1 MLAIIRMIVVLSSIC
16 GLSGFAL
23 SYLKISTAPRIEEQ
37 VLTYVQGPA
46 ILKVFADIDNSPIA
60 ERKTFTL
67 DGAKVTVFPGKK
79 DGKLVAVALEHFG
92 KGFGGD
98 VGVMVGYDVNRDTLT
113 GIGITTMKETP
124 GLGTRVADPAFTGQ
138 FTGKPADA
146 RLKSQGGD
154 IDAVSGA
161 PLDNDIEIV
170 YKEHFDDMVTH
181 YADEL
186 TEAELL
192 VSADVYD
199 AIGMIRF
206 DSEDSLAARQRIYG
220 IASADDLH
228 AILTGY
234 FDPNDAAYT
243 ADTAL
248 DARLQAI
255 LAACGLNPEDYDI
268 SVIRNLSGMP
278 EPITGTNWYCTLI
291 RKGVE
296 VAEDET
302 NPYDMVIVLYGDEM
316 TVGAFV
322 LNPEV

>member
-98 VGVMVGYDVNRDTLT
+98 VGVMVGYDVNRDTL
-113 GIGITTMKETP
+113 KETP

-161 PLDNDIEIV
+161 TISSTGVVTALGNAAKVYAALKPEIV
-170 YKEHFDDMVTH
+170 K
-181 YADEL
+181 AW
-186 TEAELL
+186 
-192 VSADVYD
+192 
-199 AIGMIRF
+199 
-206 DSEDSLAARQRIYG
+206 Q
-220 IASADDLH
+220 
-228 AILTGY
+228 
-234 FDPNDAAYT
+234 
-243 ADTAL
+243 
-248 DARLQAI
+248 
-255 LAACGLNPEDYDI
+255 
-268 SVIRNLSGMP
+268 
-278 EPITGTNWYCTLI
+278 
-291 RKGVE
+291 
-296 VAEDET
+296 
-302 NPYDMVIVLYGDEM
+302 
-316 TVGAFV
+316 
-322 LNPEV
+322 

>member
-124 GLGTRVADPAFTGQ
+124 GLGTRVADPA
-138 FTGKPADA
+138 GK
-146 RLKSQGGD
+146 
-154 IDAVSGA
+154 
-161 PLDNDIEIV
+161 
-170 YKEHFDDMVTH
+170 
-181 YADEL
+181 
-186 TEAELL
+186 
-192 VSADVYD
+192 
-199 AIGMIRF
+199 
-206 DSEDSLAARQRIYG
+206 
-220 IASADDLH
+220 
-228 AILTGY
+228 
-234 FDPNDAAYT
+234 
-243 ADTAL
+243 
-248 DARLQAI
+248 
-255 LAACGLNPEDYDI
+255 
-268 SVIRNLSGMP
+268 NLSPDSSWATPPTRGSSRRA
-278 EPITGTNWYCTLI
+278 GTSTPFPARPFLPPAW
-291 RKGVE
+291 
-296 VAEDET
+296 
-302 NPYDMVIVLYGDEM
+302 
-316 TVGAFV
+316 
-322 LNPEV
+322 

>member
-98 VGVMVGYDVNRDTLT
+98 ALT

-161 PLDNDIEIV
+161 TISSTGVVTALGNAAKVYAALKPEIV
-170 YKEHFDDMVTH
+170 K
-181 YADEL
+181 AW
-186 TEAELL
+186 
-192 VSADVYD
+192 
-199 AIGMIRF
+199 
-206 DSEDSLAARQRIYG
+206 Q
-220 IASADDLH
+220 
-228 AILTGY
+228 
-234 FDPNDAAYT
+234 
-243 ADTAL
+243 
-248 DARLQAI
+248 
-255 LAACGLNPEDYDI
+255 
-268 SVIRNLSGMP
+268 
-278 EPITGTNWYCTLI
+278 
-291 RKGVE
+291 
-296 VAEDET
+296 
-302 NPYDMVIVLYGDEM
+302 
-316 TVGAFV
+316 
-322 LNPEV
+322 

>member
-1 MLAIIRMIVVLSSIC
+1 MLAIIRMIVVLASIC

-23 SYLKISTAPRIEEQ
+23 SYLKISTAPRLEGQ

-138 FTGKPADA
+138 FTGKPAGA

-161 PLDNDIEIV
+161 
-170 YKEHFDDMVTH
+170 T
-181 YADEL
+181 L
-186 TEAELL
+186 TSNAVFTAMDSCLAQAGTGSAGAEDLTDGTYTS
-192 VSADVYD
+192 SAK
-199 AIGMIRF
+199 G
-206 DSEDSLAARQRIYG
+206 
-220 IASADDLH
+220 
-228 AILTGY
+228 
-234 FDPNDAAYT
+234 
-243 ADTAL
+243 
-248 DARLQAI
+248 
-255 LAACGLNPEDYDI
+255 C
-268 SVIRNLSGMP
+268 LSD
-278 EPITGTNWYCTLI
+278 
-291 RKGVE
+291 VE
-296 VAEDET
+296 VTVTVSGGKVSEVAIDASGETPELGGAAAETLADALTKAGST
-302 NPYDMVIVLYGDEM
+302 NGVDAVSGATM
-316 TVGAFV
+316 TSEAVFTAMNDC
-322 LNPEV
+322 LSQAQ

>member
-124 GLGTRVADPAFTGQ
+124 GLGTRVADPAFT
-138 FTGKPADA
+138 
-146 RLKSQGGD
+146 
-154 IDAVSGA
+154 
-161 PLDNDIEIV
+161 
-170 YKEHFDDMVTH
+170 
-181 YADEL
+181 
-186 TEAELL
+186 
-192 VSADVYD
+192 
-199 AIGMIRF
+199 
-206 DSEDSLAARQRIYG
+206 
-220 IASADDLH
+220 
-228 AILTGY
+228 
-234 FDPNDAAYT
+234 
-243 ADTAL
+243 
-248 DARLQAI
+248 
-255 LAACGLNPEDYDI
+255 
-268 SVIRNLSGMP
+268 
-278 EPITGTNWYCTLI
+278 
-291 RKGVE
+291 
-296 VAEDET
+296 
-302 NPYDMVIVLYGDEM
+302 
-316 TVGAFV
+316 
-322 LNPEV
+322 

>member
-98 VGVMVGYDVNRDTLT
+98 VGVMVGY
-113 GIGITTMKETP
+113 GITTMKETP

-161 PLDNDIEIV
+161 TISSTGVVTALGNAAKVYAALKPEIV
-170 YKEHFDDMVTH
+170 K
-181 YADEL
+181 AW
-186 TEAELL
+186 
-192 VSADVYD
+192 
-199 AIGMIRF
+199 
-206 DSEDSLAARQRIYG
+206 Q
-220 IASADDLH
+220 
-228 AILTGY
+228 
-234 FDPNDAAYT
+234 
-243 ADTAL
+243 
-248 DARLQAI
+248 
-255 LAACGLNPEDYDI
+255 
-268 SVIRNLSGMP
+268 
-278 EPITGTNWYCTLI
+278 
-291 RKGVE
+291 
-296 VAEDET
+296 
-302 NPYDMVIVLYGDEM
+302 
-316 TVGAFV
+316 
-322 LNPEV
+322 

>member
-60 ERKTFTL
+60 ETFTL

-161 PLDNDIEIV
+161 TISSIGVVTALGNAAKVYAALKPEIV
-170 YKEHFDDMVTH
+170 K
-181 YADEL
+181 AW
-186 TEAELL
+186 
-192 VSADVYD
+192 
-199 AIGMIRF
+199 
-206 DSEDSLAARQRIYG
+206 Q
-220 IASADDLH
+220 
-228 AILTGY
+228 
-234 FDPNDAAYT
+234 
-243 ADTAL
+243 
-248 DARLQAI
+248 
-255 LAACGLNPEDYDI
+255 
-268 SVIRNLSGMP
+268 
-278 EPITGTNWYCTLI
+278 
-291 RKGVE
+291 
-296 VAEDET
+296 
-302 NPYDMVIVLYGDEM
+302 
-316 TVGAFV
+316 
-322 LNPEV
+322 

>member
-113 GIGITTMKETP
+113 GIGITTMKET
-124 GLGTRVADPAFTGQ
+124 
-138 FTGKPADA
+138 DA

-161 PLDNDIEIV
+161 TISSTGVVTALGNAAKVYAALKPEIV
-170 YKEHFDDMVTH
+170 K
-181 YADEL
+181 AW
-186 TEAELL
+186 
-192 VSADVYD
+192 
-199 AIGMIRF
+199 
-206 DSEDSLAARQRIYG
+206 Q
-220 IASADDLH
+220 
-228 AILTGY
+228 
-234 FDPNDAAYT
+234 
-243 ADTAL
+243 
-248 DARLQAI
+248 
-255 LAACGLNPEDYDI
+255 
-268 SVIRNLSGMP
+268 
-278 EPITGTNWYCTLI
+278 
-291 RKGVE
+291 
-296 VAEDET
+296 
-302 NPYDMVIVLYGDEM
+302 
-316 TVGAFV
+316 
-322 LNPEV
+322 

>member
-67 DGAKVTVFPGKK
+67 DGAKVTVFPGTRPKGKTNLGCIFPGKK

-124 GLGTRVADPAFTGQ
+124 GLGTRVADPAFPGQ

-161 PLDNDIEIV
+161 TISSTGVVTALGNAAKVYAALKPEIV
-170 YKEHFDDMVTH
+170 K
-181 YADEL
+181 AW
-186 TEAELL
+186 
-192 VSADVYD
+192 
-199 AIGMIRF
+199 
-206 DSEDSLAARQRIYG
+206 Q
-220 IASADDLH
+220 
-228 AILTGY
+228 
-234 FDPNDAAYT
+234 
-243 ADTAL
+243 
-248 DARLQAI
+248 
-255 LAACGLNPEDYDI
+255 
-268 SVIRNLSGMP
+268 
-278 EPITGTNWYCTLI
+278 
-291 RKGVE
+291 
-296 VAEDET
+296 
-302 NPYDMVIVLYGDEM
+302 
-316 TVGAFV
+316 
-322 LNPEV
+322 

>member
-98 VGVMVGYDVNRDTLT
+98 VGV
-113 GIGITTMKETP
+113 
-124 GLGTRVADPAFTGQ
+124 
-138 FTGKPADA
+138 A

-161 PLDNDIEIV
+161 TISSTGVVTALGNAAKVYAALKPEIV
-170 YKEHFDDMVTH
+170 K
-181 YADEL
+181 AW
-186 TEAELL
+186 
-192 VSADVYD
+192 
-199 AIGMIRF
+199 
-206 DSEDSLAARQRIYG
+206 Q
-220 IASADDLH
+220 
-228 AILTGY
+228 
-234 FDPNDAAYT
+234 
-243 ADTAL
+243 
-248 DARLQAI
+248 
-255 LAACGLNPEDYDI
+255 
-268 SVIRNLSGMP
+268 
-278 EPITGTNWYCTLI
+278 
-291 RKGVE
+291 
-296 VAEDET
+296 
-302 NPYDMVIVLYGDEM
+302 
-316 TVGAFV
+316 
-322 LNPEV
+322 